1 MVTFTIQ
8 FSNIYNLGLYK
19 HLKFLKMLYFI
30 FGVVVGI
37 WIDQTFTLP
46 SVQEYLDKGI
56 QNIKQ
61 KQKKEEEKHA

>member
-1 MVTFTIQ
+1 
-8 FSNIYNLGLYK
+8 
-19 HLKFLKMLYFI
+19 MLYFI